1 MKFHSFDEFKQV
13 RLKAAQ
19 WRTYEKQLDTLGDL
33 EREVV
38 REVLLVDTID
48 NRTDRDY
55 EKRLYD
61 GYKNA
66 IDRLSRGQPLIDE
79 ETKGEDPEE
88 ERRRERER
96 QFEEGVRFMGLIPKT
111 PSPPRANTP
120 SPPRTPDYDDS
131 YSPYSP
137 PSTPYLTPSPVN
149 RELFATPSPASSVSS
164 QGTEILPPTPKPF
177 VSKEAKRL
185 GISTKKRK
193 KPVVGEGKKV
203 GRPKKGEVRPPKPS
217 RPKRQPQKKF
227 DPEVLKAVR
236 PNPPRTRGSHNI

>member
-13 RLKAAQ
+13 RIKAAQ
-19 WRTYEKQLDTLGDL
+19 WRAFEKQLDTLGDL

-88 ERRRERER
+88 QRVRERGR
-96 QFEEGVRFMGLIPKT
+96 QFEEAVQFMGLRPK
-111 PSPPRANTP
+111 TP

-137 PSTPYLTPSPVN
+137 PSTPYLTPSPAN
-149 RELFATPSPASSVSS
+149 RMLFATPSPASSVSS

-177 VSKEAKRL
+177 VSKEVKRL
-185 GISTKKRK
+185 GINTKKRK